1 MATSGPATRTYAPV
15 SFAVTPGSAAR
26 GAALGVLYM
35 ILFPIYYFVAIEAAE
50 GTAAHSVLQSVPSSV
65 GWGALILV
73 GLMGP
78 VVLTL
83 FLAWLSYKRRS
94 YEVGDGGITE
104 RRGIILR
111 SKNFVS
117 YEDLEGVTI
126 TRSRVQS
133 MYGAG
138 TVRITDIN
146 QNDEEQVM
154 KMSYVR
160 NPGEVVTNILRHVTD
175 VTGATDSRLD
185 TAEIDELDVD
195 SASISGVSGET
206 LAASTG
212 GRYMMPTAILH
223 PRPQGAAIHGL
234 VLGLAYAALGV
245 VVMYVFRDWLIGL
258 TGLGDEPLYL
268 IGSIALS
275 GVLVM
280 GAVAA
285 YLYWAYDRTQ
295 YELYEDHISVIQG
308 GKTTTYSTDDIAAV
322 ELKDEGIASL
332 RQGVWSVLA
341 LTDHG
346 HVRLRDEQGD
356 VVVEFAFIA
365 NAKPVFD
372 ALEDWLAWEDG
383 VPPEIDDATAGSGQG
398 VAGQSADSGRG
409 AGSGSTGTDG
419 TQGAPEESSGGE

>member
-83 FLAWLSYKRRS
+83 FVAWLSYKRRS

-365 NAKPVFD
+365 NAEPVFD